1 MAEVKEEDDNVK
13 VVPNE
18 LSQSVDDPRQS
29 ESLNLTIRLN
39 NDLGRKCYVDPHEA
53 FPQATYYLNT
63 NLKRPNY
70 YLKKEAKFNKKILIH
85 GDQPSVNI
93 SEYKSPKNKKQ
104 LNNNNNKNVSKME
117 VESESDDDDDDDDE
131 EPYMDNDDDDPFEA
145 DDELFSASDV
155 NMPP

>member
-1 MAEVKEEDDNVK
+1 MSEVKKEEEDSNIK

-18 LSQSVDDPRQS
+18 LSQSVDDPRES

-85 GDQPSVNI
+85 HIHNI
-93 SEYKSPKNKKQ
+93 SEYKSQSQSQNKK
-104 LNNNNNKNVSKME
+104 KI
-117 VESESDDDDDDDDE
+117 
-131 EPYMDNDDDDPFEA
+131 
-145 DDELFSASDV
+145 
-155 NMPP
+155 